1 MEQQKLPNAT
11 TALILGIVSF
21 ICCCFSN
28 GIGGVIMAGIALF
41 LTKKDTSTYN
51 ENPELYTNFGTV
63 KTAKIISWISMVISL
78 IIVGILVFQIIE
90 AGGIQAWFEQS
101 QQRQQEILDQLG
113 IELD

>member
-41 LTKKDTSTYN
+41 LTKKDFFNDTATT
-51 ENPELYTNFGTV
+51 EIYTNFGTV

-90 AGGIQAWFEQS
+90 AGGIQAWYEQS
-101 QQRQQEILDQLG
+101 QEQQREILEQLG